1 MKWDNDQIDKISML
15 LYRIVIQRHKV
26 KMAYFDAN
34 CEDKPLLRGL
44 SKKQLIALGL
54 IHSIEEEIKEDDLTE
69 DQLDDLRQRRVEER
83 YLEKQKAEKMTR
95 VLDDYIDKLTEN
107 SKLKEMLKEPIN
119 VTKEKA
125 TNFRKFLYY
134 NEINFQ
140 LDE

>member
-1 MKWDNDQIDKISML
+1 
-15 LYRIVIQRHKV
+15 
-26 KMAYFDAN
+26 
-34 CEDKPLLRGL
+34 
-44 SKKQLIALGL
+44 
-54 IHSIEEEIKEDDLTE
+54 
-69 DQLDDLRQRRVEER
+69 
-83 YLEKQKAEKMTR
+83 MTR